1 MAHTTSELPFDV
13 LVAVCAMFPRCAC
26 DGADTGAD
34 GGAAALG
41 CTGRHAPGAFVGGTA
56 LSALRQT
63 SRAWRAA
70 ALRHGCAQVVGS
82 GQWARGAAG
91 RLARVRAAYGAHVRR
106 LVFRAGD
113 VFRAGERDGAAILAM
128 LEAFLALDWPSV
140 DSVAVEW
147 FSGAADD
154 HRRIAAAVRRHAG
167 RARDVLVRDKGARLA
182 SVGALLW
189 DAAAAAEGCGLRL
202 RRLAIAPYGYNERW
216 ADLRSDG
223 GSSAA
228 AAVARVPGRLAALG
242 VGGRDFSAALLA
254 ALQHAQP
261 QLAALH
267 VSHAWLEALA
277 APARLAGVRRLQL
290 EHVVADGSLPLRAD
304 MFPRLQ
310 ALSVRHVW
318 QPTAAA
324 AAPMR
329 SSMRGAESMQ
339 RAGWLDAF
347 CAQAWP
353 LLRVLALP
361 AVADGEAEGLA
372 RACPALVRLTT
383 HSLDY
388 AGPLLTAAGLA
399 HLLRMPWLRHLTVEQ
414 RRADGTPGYA
424 VLDSALVRLL
434 AVAGDG
440 CGGEEDACELI
451 ALRRVSSTTTAVS
464 SDDEADIGTP
474 CRGAGSD
481 TEVEGDED
489 FAETRCGDVS
499 LRSQLTSLVVPCA
512 SFSPASLDALL
523 RRLPGLVRLSVSLRG
538 EFDAGSAFFGG
549 AKLQP
554 PCAASLRSI
563 ALTADDA
570 VLTDAP
576 WLAAW
581 LARRFPQLRE
591 CRTNH
596 SRIHR
601 RLVAGLRAVLP
612 GVDFG
617 RLSSRVLQATCD

>member
-1 MAHTTSELPFDV
+1 MTQDTGSALPFDV
-13 LVAVCAMFPRCAC
+13 LVAVCAVFPRCAC

-91 RLARVRAAYGAHVRR
+91 RLGRVRAAYGAHVRR

-113 VFRAGERDGAAILAM
+113 VFRAGERDGAAMLAM
-128 LEAFLALDWPSV
+128 LEAFLALDWPRV
-140 DSVAVEW
+140 DSVAIEW

-189 DAAAAAEGCGLRL
+189 EAGGGLRL

-223 GSSAA
+223 GGDGGGAA
-228 AAVARVPGRLAALG
+228 AAVARVPGRLEALG

-290 EHVVADGSLPLRAD
+290 EHVVADGSLPLRAA

-318 QPTAAA
+318 QPTARA
-324 AAPMR
+324 
-329 SSMRGAESMQ
+329 SVRGAESMQ
-339 RAGWLDAF
+339 SARWLDAF
-347 CAQAWP
+347 CAQPWP

-361 AVADGEAEGLA
+361 AVADADAERLP

-388 AGPLLTAAGLA
+388 AGPPLTAAGLA
-399 HLLRMPWLRHLTVEQ
+399 QLLRMPWLRHLTVEQ
-414 RRADGTPGYA
+414 RRADGSPGYA
-424 VLDSALVRLL
+424 VLDTALVRLL
-434 AVAGDG
+434 AAD
-440 CGGEEDACELI
+440 DAECEPL
-451 ALRRVSSTTTAVS
+451 ALRRVSSTETAVS
-464 SDDEADIGTP
+464 SAVPSDDEADAP
-474 CRGAGSD
+474 CRGGGSSD
-481 TEVEGDED
+481 TEVEAEAEPDS
-489 FAETRCGDVS
+489 FALSRRGS
-499 LRSQLTSLVVPCA
+499 PILHSQLTALVVPCA

-538 EFDAGSAFFGG
+538 EFDAGAAFFGG

-554 PCAASLRSI
+554 PRLASLRSI

-596 SRIHR
+596 SRLHR
-601 RLVAGLRAVLP
+601 RLEAGLRAVLP

-617 RLSSRVLQATCD
+617 RLSSRVLQATSD

>member
-1 MAHTTSELPFDV
+1 MTQHIISALPFDV

-82 GQWARGAAG
+82 GQWARSVPG
-91 RLARVRAAYGAHVRR
+91 RLARVRAAYGVHVRR

-113 VFRAGERDGAAILAM
+113 VFRAGERDGAAILTM

-154 HRRIAAAVRRHAG
+154 HQRIAAAVRRHAG

-182 SVGALLW
+182 SVGAMLW
-189 DAAAAAEGCGLRL
+189 DAAGDGLRL

-223 GSSAA
+223 GAAAA

-242 VGGRDFSAALLA
+242 VGGRDFSAALLV

-261 QLAALH
+261 QLSSLH

-277 APARLAGVRRLQL
+277 APARLANVRRLQL

-318 QPTAAA
+318 QPVVRGSA
-324 AAPMR
+324 
-329 SSMRGAESMQ
+329 RGAESMQ
-339 RAGWLDAF
+339 SAVWLNAF
-347 CAQAWP
+347 CAQQWP

-361 AVADGEAEGLA
+361 AVGDDEARALA
-372 RACPALVRLTT
+372 QACPALVRLTT

-424 VLDSALVRLL
+424 ALDAALVRLL
-434 AVAGDG
+434 AVDDGSGDG
-440 CGGEEDACELI
+440 GDEACELV
-451 ALRRVSSTTTAVS
+451 ALRRVSSTSTAVA
-464 SDDEADIGTP
+464 SDDEPDVL

-481 TEVEGDED
+481 TEVEADD
-489 FAETRCGDVS
+489 VVAEARRGDVS
-499 LRSQLTSLVVPCA
+499 MNSQLTSLILPCA

-538 EFDAGSAFFGG
+538 EFDSGSA
-549 AKLQP
+549 
-554 PCAASLRSI
+554 
-563 ALTADDA
+563 
-570 VLTDAP
+570 
-576 WLAAW
+576 
-581 LARRFPQLRE
+581 
-591 CRTNH
+591 
-596 SRIHR
+596 
-601 RLVAGLRAVLP
+601 
-612 GVDFG
+612 
-617 RLSSRVLQATCD
+617 